1 MTVLVHLSNDGW
13 PVGSGP
19 VRSRVVRSWSRDNNW
34 SWGVWLD
41 WSGAIGGSWGIDG
54 LTRVLNISDVTSV
67 GIRGV
72 GDSLKATIGKSN
84 VVFSLGGITV
94 AGLRSSKVGTTVA
107 VIDSIGVVIC
117 WGDIGVNWSRSIGWD
132 WDRGRSIS
140 GGRGGDGVL
149 RSSSGNSHKSKQS
162 NKALKEKI
170 LFVEFQFS

>member
-19 VRSRVVRSWSRDNNW
+19 VRSRPVGSWGNNGNW
-34 SWGVWLD
+34 SW
-41 WSGAIGGSWGIDG
+41 AISWGWGWGVDG
-54 LTRVLNISDVTSV
+54 LTRVLNISNVTSV

-84 VVFSLGGITV
+84 VVFSLGGIAI

-107 VIDSIGVVIC
+107 VIDSIGVVVC
-117 WGDIGVNWSRSIGWD
+117 WGNIRVNWGRSVGWD

-140 GGRGGDGVL
+140 WGRGRDGVL

-162 NKALKEKI
+162 NKALEK
-170 LFVEFQFS
+170 